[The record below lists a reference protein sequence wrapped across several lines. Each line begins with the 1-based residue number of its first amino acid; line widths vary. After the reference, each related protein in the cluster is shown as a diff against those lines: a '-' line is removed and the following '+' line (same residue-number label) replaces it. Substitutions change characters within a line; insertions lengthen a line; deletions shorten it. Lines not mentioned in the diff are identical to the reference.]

1 MLNALDLIQIYF
13 LMYMAFHSITPPKNF
28 GVSLIDNESF
38 LTVKLDERSFIRMT
52 HDEKLE
58 AIKYVSM
65 VKKALEMEGAIV
77 LVTREPLKSCKHFY
91 LHQ

>member
-1 MLNALDLIQIYF
+1 
-13 LMYMAFHSITPPKNF
+13 MYTDKMRMAFHSITAPKNF
-28 GVSLIDNESF
+28 GVSLIDNDTF
-38 LTVKLDERSFIRMT
+38 LTIKLDERSFIRMT

-77 LVTREPLKSCKHFY
+77 LVTREPLK
-91 LHQ
+91 